1 VTMRPT
7 VLFALMLL
15 DLGVQARAAQQPRQ
29 APIEFR
35 VPKPPTP
42 VITGGKRVLVY
53 EIHITNFGS
62 RRLLLRQVDVSDAKT
77 STPLLSL
84 KDSVLR
90 ESVRVLGSGAMMMG
104 DAKPAPDMSPIAV
117 GGRAVVFVW
126 IALPRSTRVPLRLR
140 HRLSFDP
147 VASDTTARSSDI
159 SAPVSVIDSLDV
171 PVLSSSTPVLR
182 PPVPAGTWLAGYGA
196 SNGSEHR
203 RTLVPLDGS
212 VRISQRFA
220 IDWVMVGKNGN
231 TWHDDRTKNENYWDF
246 GQPVRAVAAGVV
258 TAVVDS
264 IADNVAHTPLPAPTI
279 ANLAGNYVIT
289 RLAPGVFVM
298 FAHLKRGSVRVRRG
312 QTVQPEEVLGNLGNS
327 GQSTAPHLHFQ
338 VMDASSP
345 LGAEGIPFVF
355 DRFGFLALG
364 QDYDPDKAA
373 PAPVTNEMPLGEAVV
388 EVP

>member
-1 VTMRPT
+1 MRST
-7 VLFALMLL
+7 VLLAALMLL
-15 DLGVQARAAQQPRQ
+15 DLGVQARAAQRPRQ

-62 RRLLLRQVDVSDAKT
+62 RPLLLRQVDVSDANT
-77 STPLLSL
+77 ATPLLSL
-84 KDSVLR
+84 EDSVLR
-90 ESVRVLGSGAMMMG
+90 RSLRVLGSDAMMMG
-104 DAKPAPDMSPIAV
+104 DAQPAPHMSPIAV

-126 IALPRSTRVPLRLR
+126 IALPRSARVPLRLR

-147 VASDTTARSSDI
+147 VAADTTAR
-159 SAPVSVIDSLDV
+159 APETSTIDSLDV
-171 PVLSSSTPVLR
+171 AVLSSSPPVLR

-196 SNGSEHR
+196 SNSSDHR

-246 GQPVRAVAAGVV
+246 GQPVRAVAGGVV

-264 IADNVAHTPLPAPTI
+264 IADNVPHTLPAPTI
-279 ANLAGNYVIT
+279 ATLAGNHVIT
-289 RLAPGVFVM
+289 RVAPGVFVM

-312 QTVQPEEVLGNLGNS
+312 QTVHPGEIVGNLGNS

-345 LGAEGIPFVF
+345 LAAEGIPFVF
-355 DRFGFLALG
+355 DRFGFLGLG
-364 QDYDPDKAA
+364 QDYDPDKAL
-373 PAPVTNEMPLGEAVV
+373 PAPVTNEMPLGEAVI